1 MDENQQ
7 SMSNKNDD
15 DSNYHKV
22 DDETDGPGHS
32 WYILSLLSWTIC
44 IITIWN
50 NGFFWTKFDDLI
62 IKESGIY
69 NYFPIK
75 FDIPWLYIFILLISL
90 IGFLMY
96 LIFTTCKKKQN
107 FYDGMMG
114 VWAKFHFIPLLF
126 ISALNITLEYTT
138 TPSLHDKD
146 EIKFNKMLLV
156 FDIVFTLL
164 ALITLLIVYIKTE
177 LSCEWYLVLAIK
189 KGFFST
195 FIIYLWYNLFY
206 VIICLRAVDV
216 ILDGDDVKDRLTT
229 FFRGTGIAFAVVFGI
244 GSFIFSFIF
253 NDVVAAFVNFLIYLG
268 LVIDFFESYRK
279 EKIRENFKDEFNG
292 VADGVI
298 DIVMMCLSLAL
309 IVILIIRH
317 NQVLV

>member
-7 SMSNKNDD
+7 SMSNKND

-50 NGFFWTKFDDLI
+50 NGFFWAKFDDLI
-62 IKESGIY
+62 MKGSGIY
-69 NYFPIK
+69 YYFPIK
-75 FDIPWLYIFILLISL
+75 LDIPWLYIFILLISL

-126 ISALNITLEYTT
+126 ISALNITLAYTT
-138 TPSLHDKD
+138 SPDPLEKD

-156 FDIVFTLL
+156 FDIIFTLL

-216 ILDGDDVKDRLTT
+216 ILDGDDVNDRLTT

-253 NDVVAAFVNFLIYLG
+253 NDVVAALVNFLIYLG
-268 LVIDFFESYRK
+268 LVIEFFNNYRIETIK
-279 EKIRENFKDEFNG
+279 EDYKDNFNG

>member
-126 ISALNITLEYTT
+126 ISALNITLAYTT
-138 TPSLHDKD
+138 SPDSRDTD

-156 FDIVFTLL
+156 FDIIFTLL

-195 FIIYLWYNLFY
+195 FIVYLWYNLFY

-216 ILDGDDVKDRLTT
+216 ILDGDDVTDRLTT
-229 FFRGTGIAFAVVFGI
+229 FFRGTGIAFAVIFGI

-268 LVIDFFESYRK
+268 LVIEFFENYRK
-279 EKIRENFKDEFNG
+279 EFIKEYYKDDFNG

>member
-7 SMSNKNDD
+7 SMSNKND

-50 NGFFWTKFDDLI
+50 SGFFWTKFDDLI
-62 IKESGIY
+62 MKGSEISY
-69 NYFPIK
+69 YFPIK

-126 ISALNITLEYTT
+126 ISALNITLAYTT
-138 TPSLHDKD
+138 SPGPHDKD

-156 FDIVFTLL
+156 FDIIFTLL

-216 ILDGDDVKDRLTT
+216 ILDGDDVNDRLTT

-268 LVIDFFESYRK
+268 LVIEFFNNYRK
-279 EKIRENFKDEFNG
+279 ESIKDNYKDNFNG

>member
-126 ISALNITLEYTT
+126 ISALNITLAYTT
-138 TPSLHDKD
+138 SPDSRDTD

-156 FDIVFTLL
+156 FDIIFTLL

-195 FIIYLWYNLFY
+195 FIVYLWYNLFY

-268 LVIDFFESYRK
+268 LVIEFFDNYRK
-279 EKIRENFKDEFNG
+279 EIIKEYYKDDFNG